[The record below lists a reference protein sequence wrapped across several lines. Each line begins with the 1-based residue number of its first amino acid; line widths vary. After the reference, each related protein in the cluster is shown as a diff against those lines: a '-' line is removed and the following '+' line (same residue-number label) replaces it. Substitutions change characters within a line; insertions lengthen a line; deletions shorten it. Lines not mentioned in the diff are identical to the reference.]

1 MFLTSRFGSAS
12 LTRNNGGAAGH
23 RRDGGPVR
31 TEIERVVSGIR
42 DGYGEEL
49 TLAQLSVM
57 ARLSPFHMARVFREE
72 TGLPPASFVT
82 AVRLEEAR
90 HRLLHSSDSVADIAV
105 QCGYASIGAFTT
117 RFTKTVGVSPGRYRR
132 LLSLGAEAVDFVAGQ
147 DTPCAYGSV
156 LGRVERT
163 DGLDHEP
170 VYVAAFAVGRN
181 TDTCPSRTSAR
192 CRRVERAFGPWCIP
206 HVPEGR
212 WIVQAV
218 SRSTGDGPDSIVVGT
233 SRPLRLAR
241 GQEARV
247 DLRLEPP
254 AGIHHDDAR
263 MVLGSALP
271 ELFAS

>member
-1 MFLTSRFGSAS
+1 M
-12 LTRNNGGAAGH
+12 
-23 RRDGGPVR
+23 R

-42 DGYGEEL
+42 VGYGEEL

-72 TGLPPASFVT
+72 TGLPPASFLT

-105 QCGYASIGAFTT
+105 QCGYSSISSFTT
-117 RFTKTVGVSPGRYRR
+117 RFTKVVGVSPGRYRR
-132 LLSLGAEAVDFVAGQ
+132 LQSLGAEAVDFVAAQ
-147 DTPCAYGSV
+147 DTPVAYGSV
-156 LGRVERT
+156 LGRVERA

-170 VYVAAFAVGRN
+170 VYVAAFAVGKGVG
-181 TDTCPSRTSAR
+181 TCPLPRSAR
-192 CRRVERAFGPWCIP
+192 CRRVERSAGPWCIP

-218 SRSTGDGPDSIVVGT
+218 SRSVGTGPRSIVIGT
-233 SRPLRLAR
+233 SRPLRLVR
-241 GQEARV
+241 GQVARV
-247 DLRLEPP
+247 DLRMGPP
-254 AGIHHDDAR
+254 ADIRHDDAR
-263 MVLGSALP
+263 MALGCALP